1 MTTNNKET
9 KVYNLVQELEQA
21 AKEKKAVVKM
31 HNDNLKRIKNEIK
44 DIIEDEE
51 EETEQ
56 GEE

>member
-44 DIIEDEE
+44 DIIESEE
-51 EETEQ
+51 EETEE